1 MKRKLIMSVLRHL
14 QVRPEAEQGF
24 TLVEVIVSAIL
35 VVLFVLAAAT
45 SIVVGLNDQR
55 RVVDRQGES
64 RTIARHVEQVRSL
77 AAEICIGSGPCGS
90 SSLVA
95 ACATENG
102 LANIL
107 RDTVQAN
114 VATTEFDKFKVT
126 LNPQPTAQNGALRLT
141 YRNSE
146 TNAILAIADVTP
158 RAMEQCPNICSFE
171 TQGQPCN

>member
-1 MKRKLIMSVLRHL
+1 MKRKLIISLLGHLR
-14 QVRPEAEQGF
+14 VRRETEQGF
-24 TLVEVIVSAIL
+24 TLAEVIVSAVL
-35 VVLFVLAAAT
+35 VVLFVLATAT
-45 SIVVGLNDQR
+45 AIAVGLNDQR
-55 RVVDRQGES
+55 RVIDRQSAS
-64 RTIARHVEQVRSL
+64 RTITRHVEQVRNL
-77 AAEICIGSGPCGS
+77 AAEICIGSGPCGGS
-90 SSLVA
+90 NLVA

-114 VATTEFDKFKVT
+114 IATTDFAKFKVA

-158 RAMEQCPNICSFE
+158 RAMEQCPNVCSFE